1 MSEANTFDADYLNS
15 TFDNTFERLL
25 NNDSELDIDSS
36 LTLNEQYLES
46 CEIKKFFFSITFKN
60 TFAALALNIRS
71 IVNPLNFIK
80 LEALILNMQCKPDV
94 ISICETWIRP
104 THSGPYNNVDGYE
117 FVSNS
122 RKVCLGGGVAFYVR
136 KSLQFNVINEL
147 FVMDEKIFESLFIN
161 EQVGNET
168 IVCGAIYRSP
178 VDHVTAHQD
187 FRLQLTKCL
196 EKLDV
201 KRKCY
206 IFGDF
211 NYDLAKS
218 NENTHVSDF
227 TEVML
232 NHNFCSIINKPTRI
246 TNTSATVLDH
256 IWTNA

>member
-1 MSEANTFDADYLNS
+1 
-15 TFDNTFERLL
+15 
-25 NNDSELDIDSS
+25 
-36 LTLNEQYLES
+36 
-46 CEIKKFFFSITFKN
+46 
-60 TFAALALNIRS
+60 
-71 IVNPLNFIK
+71 
-80 LEALILNMQCKPDV
+80 MQCKPDV

-104 THSGPYNNVDGYE
+104 THSGPYTNLDGCK

-122 RKVCLGGGVAFYVR
+122 LEVCLGGEIAFYVK

-161 EQVGNET
+161 VQVGKET

-206 IFGDF
+206 IFADF

-246 TNTSATVLDH
+246 TDTSATVLDH
-256 IWTNA
+256 IWTNAYTDC